1 MSIEQKVDEITKKIQ
16 EIESRVEQIKNM
28 TAPDNYLRLGHN
40 SRFVFLAM
48 SIDELG

>member
-1 MSIEQKVDEITKKIQ
+1 MLVFDVSHQTLMGD
-16 EIESRVEQIKNM
+16 SSY
-28 TAPDNYLRLGHN
+28 NYLRLGHN